1 MNEKQTTKMFWLIIW
16 FILGVIVLAVG
27 PTRITYACIWV
38 LYLFEL
44 LFNVM
49 DDGGNPPAFP

>member
-44 LFNVM
+44 LFNVI
-49 DDGGNPPAFP
+49 DDGNPPAFP